1 MQLAHT
7 PSGGTLRGAM
17 LILAGVA
24 MLGLI
29 DNFVRLIAGEI
40 GLWQF
45 HFLRAAMALPLLT
58 LAAAVLRLRM
68 RPRRWG
74 RVAVRCVVQAAAM
87 LVYFGALG
95 FMPVPQV
102 AAGLFTAPLFVLVF
116 SAAAFGHRIGPRR
129 LGAVALGFAGTLLML
144 RPDVR
149 DLQPLVFVPIAAG
162 GLWGLSNLLTREWC
176 ASEPVGALLAGF
188 YLALGLAGGAVA
200 LAFSLAPDP
209 GTDFVTRPWVAA
221 PAGPLFWVAVQAVGS
236 LVAVACLTM
245 GYQTGETSY
254 LTVFEYFFL
263 IAASFWGW
271 VLWGETVDPL
281 GWVAM
286 ALIFGSGA
294 LIARSTAVPRAAR

>member
-1 MQLAHT
+1 L
-7 PSGGTLRGAM
+7 

-45 HFLRAAMALPLLT
+45 HFLRAAMALPLLAV
-58 LAAAVLRLRM
+58 AAPVLRLSL

-102 AAGLFTAPLFVLVF
+102 AAGLFTAPLFVLML

-129 LGAVALGFAGTLLML
+129 LGAVILGFAGTLMML
-144 RPDVR
+144 RPDLR
-149 DLQPLVFVPIAAG
+149 DLEPMVFVPIAAG
-162 GLWGLSNLLTREWC
+162 ALWGLSNLLTREWC
-176 ASEPVGALLAGF
+176 ASEPVGALVAGF

-200 LAFSLAPDP
+200 LALAFAPEP

-221 PAGPLFWVAVQAVGS
+221 SPAVLGWVAVQAAGS
-236 LVAVACLTM
+236 LVAVGCLTA
-245 GYQTGETSY
+245 GYQSGETSY

-263 IAASFWGW
+263 IAASFWAW
-271 VLWGETVDPL
+271 VLWGETVDAL

-294 LIARSTAVPRAAR
+294 LIALADVQRHAPQGR